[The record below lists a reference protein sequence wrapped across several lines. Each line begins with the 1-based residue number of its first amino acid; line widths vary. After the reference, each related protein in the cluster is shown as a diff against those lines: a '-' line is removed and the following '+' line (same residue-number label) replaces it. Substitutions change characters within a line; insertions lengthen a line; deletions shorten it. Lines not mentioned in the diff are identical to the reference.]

1 MFGLIVYGSLLHKN
15 EIYKYDCSIM
25 DIIPVK
31 VLQYKRSF
39 NLLPSVRVGIGN
51 YKSVLNIQKSKDHFF
66 NALLIIYKE
75 LDFSLLDEREKGYER
90 HLLKPNNIKPY
101 KGDKKIKLS
110 KIYTYIGLE
119 EKIDRSIMPNVEYLK
134 LCLEGSH
141 QWGDEFHED
150 FVKTTYMNNHI
161 ILQNFIQTGFK
172 V

>member
-15 EIYKYDCSIM
+15 EIYKYDCSIF

-31 VLQYKRSF
+31 VLHYKRSF

-51 YKSVLNIQKSKDHFF
+51 YKSVLNIQKSKNHFF

-90 HLLKPNNIKPY
+90 HLLKAKKIKPY
-101 KGDKKIKLS
+101 ERDKKINLLH
-110 KIYTYIGLE
+110 IYAYIGLE
-119 EKIDRSIMPNVEYLK
+119 EKIDTSIMPNIEYLK

-141 QWGDEFHED
+141 QWGNEFHDD
-150 FVKTTYMNNHI
+150 FVKTTHMNNNI
-161 ILQNFIQTGFK
+161 KLNNFIHSSFK
-172 V
+172 L